1 MGVRKSKVAGAAKAL
16 GQHRLHQQYKKV
28 VPLMVR
34 IIVFAVLASHYRKLT
49 CPLSK
54 RKMSFS

>member
-1 MGVRKSKVAGAAKAL
+1 MRARRKPL
-16 GQHRLHQQYKKV
+16 GNTGCISSYKKV
-28 VPLMVR
+28 VPLTVR